1 MIPRIPLRKALADR
15 NLLGTTLAGE
25 TWYPWR
31 TLLIASMGEPL
42 KPAEREVFTKLTG
55 REREPSSRIEEF
67 VGIIGRR
74 GGKSRAISVIAT
86 YLAGLCQHPNLV
98 PGERGVLLI
107 IAPDQRQADIV
118 LDYTEANFRAS
129 PILRQLIEARTARAL
144 KLTNNI
150 DIEVRS
156 SDFRRLRGPTF
167 CGIIC
172 DETAFWLSEYSS
184 NPDTEILNSVRPG
197 LATTG
202 GPLFIISSP
211 YARRGELW
219 KLFSKHYGPA
229 GDPAILVARAP
240 TRDMNPS
247 LPQSVVD
254 RAIERDA
261 ASAGAEYMAEFRS
274 DLEAFVSIEAIRA
287 CVSPGILERSPSRDL
302 YYSAFVD
309 PSGGSADS
317 FTLAIGHPDH
327 ARETVIVDALRE
339 IVAPFSPEVAVGELA
354 ELLKTYRITSV
365 SGDRYAGEWPRE
377 QFGKFG
383 ISFEPSPKPKS
394 GLYTDLLPL
403 INSARIELL
412 DHSKLISQLT
422 ALERRTAR
430 GGRDIIDHPPN
441 GHDDIANAVAGLAA
455 INVAYGGYDFS
466 YRGFTDEPADDPVL
480 ARTERAK
487 RAFAA
492 EWGRYMA
499 PERFLSTR
507 R

>member
-1 MIPRIPLRKALADR
+1 MKPRIPLRRALADR

-25 TWYPWR
+25 TWFPWR
-31 TLLIASMGEPL
+31 TLLIAAMGEAL
-42 KPAEREVFTKLTG
+42 KPAEREVFKKLTG
-55 REREPSSRIEEF
+55 REREPLTRVEELICC
-67 VGIIGRR
+67 VGRR

-86 YLAGLCQHPNLV
+86 YLAGLCQHNNLV
-98 PGERGVLLI
+98 PGEKGLLLLI
-107 IAPDQRQADIV
+107 SPDQRQSDIV

-167 CGIIC
+167 CAVIA
-172 DETAFWLSEYSS
+172 DESAFWMSDYSS

-229 GDPAILVARAP
+229 GDPAILVARAA

-247 LPQSVVD
+247 LPQSVVE
-254 RAIERDA
+254 RAILRDP
-261 ASAGAEYMAEFRS
+261 ASAAAEYMAEFRS
-274 DLEAFVSIEAIRA
+274 DLEAFVTIEAVRA
-287 CVSPGILERSPSRDL
+287 CISPGIYERAPASDIV
-302 YYSAFVD
+302 YSAFVD

-317 FTLAIGHPDH
+317 FTLAIGHPDY

-339 IVAPFSPEVAVGELA
+339 IVPPFSPEIAVGELA
-354 ELLKTYRITSV
+354 TLLQSYRITSI
-365 SGDRYAGEWPRE
+365 SGDRYGGEWPKE
-377 QFGKFG
+377 QFSKFG
-383 ISFEPSPKPKS
+383 VAYEPSPKPKS

-412 DHSKLISQLT
+412 DHPKLISQLT
-422 ALERRTAR
+422 QLERRTAR
-430 GGRDIIDHPPN
+430 GGRDSIDHPPN
-441 GHDDIANAVAGLAA
+441 GRDDIANAVAGLAA
-455 INVAYGGYDFS
+455 INVAYGGYDHQ
-466 YRGFTDEPADDPVL
+466 YLGFQDAPRDDPVL
-480 ARTERAK
+480 ARTERAR
-487 RAFAA
+487 RAFQQ
-492 EWGRYMA
+492 EWGGSMA
-499 PERFLSTR
+499 AERFLSTR